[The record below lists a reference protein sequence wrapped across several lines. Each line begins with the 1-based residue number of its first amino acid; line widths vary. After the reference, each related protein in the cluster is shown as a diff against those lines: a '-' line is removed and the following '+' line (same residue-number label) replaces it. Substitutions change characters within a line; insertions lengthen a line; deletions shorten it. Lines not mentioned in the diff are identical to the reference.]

1 MNKYN
6 IISAPNEGSFDQRL
20 ETLGKTLVQYIELE
34 KKENRQLSYCKIF
47 LSDIQN
53 QYQLLLNSC
62 VYQHITSCA
71 HTIVEQPPL
80 DGSKISI
87 LLKTSDETCHD
98 IFDSLRLDD
107 KEAIGK
113 SSYLQTLILFDKYMK
128 LAKKRNLDI
137 RQHLIRTW
145 IYVANIDVNYEGVV
159 KARND
164 FFRQQGL
171 TIDTHFIAS
180 TGIGGRSETRNAC
193 VAIDFL
199 SVPNITL
206 ENQKFLKALEHLNP
220 THEYGVAFERG
231 TQLKIGDKS
240 RYFISGTASID
251 KHGDV
256 LYLGDVKKQMER
268 LLENI
273 DALLKDGEACIKDTR
288 YFIIYLRDI
297 SDKDVVE
304 TYMSEHYPGIPHIVL
319 FAPVCRPQWLI
330 EMECIAEK

>member
-1 MNKYN
+1 
-6 IISAPNEGSFDQRL
+6 
-20 ETLGKTLVQYIELE
+20 
-34 KKENRQLSYCKIF
+34 
-47 LSDIQN
+47 
-53 QYQLLLNSC
+53 
-62 VYQHITSCA
+62 
-71 HTIVEQPPL
+71 
-80 DGSKISI
+80 
-87 LLKTSDETCHD
+87 
-98 IFDSLRLDD
+98 
-107 KEAIGK
+107 
-113 SSYLQTLILFDKYMK
+113 
-128 LAKKRNLDI
+128 
-137 RQHLIRTW
+137 
-145 IYVANIDVNYEGVV
+145 VANIDANYEGVV

-273 DALLKDGEACIKDTR
+273 DALLKDGEACVKDTQ